1 MCSYVQQP
9 WTLNENNEMSQFCW
23 VPIYVGEIEYCVN
36 WMSHPQ
42 RVESGEYGVMVELY
56 SHSGF
61 ESKIGLF
68 LTVVGL
74 TVNLLKGSLGWN
86 GQSIVT
92 D

>member
-1 MCSYVQQP
+1 
-9 WTLNENNEMSQFCW
+9 
-23 VPIYVGEIEYCVN
+23 
-36 WMSHPQ
+36 MSHPQ
-42 RVESGEYGVMVELY
+42 RVESGECGVMVELY

-86 GQSIVT
+86 DQSIGT